1 MKYCPTCSQGYRD
14 DSLNFCL
21 TDGTALIMSP
31 PYDSEST
38 VVMGASAPPRMTQQD
53 RHGVSPSLA
62 YIGVGLL
69 ALIAGGA
76 LVGFLMSRSSVPS
89 NISTQQA
96 NTLPT
101 SASNNVQPNNP
112 TTQAVPS
119 NRPPEVVQY
128 PDSQSQSLTA
138 ESVRNLMSVWERA
151 QESKSFVSYQSC
163 YDSSFIGIKKTK
175 SGHSQS
181 YSYSSWMADRRRMI
195 TSSVNLSLELSNLQV
210 IVQGDTAIVRFDQYY
225 RSLRYSD
232 WGPKEITIRTTPAGP
247 KIVREEL
254 KASYPL

>member
-31 PYDSEST
+31 TYDSEPT
-38 VVMGASAPPRMTQQD
+38 VVMGASAPPRMTQQPD
-53 RHGVSPSLA
+53 RRGVSSSLA
-62 YIGVGLL
+62 YVGVGLF

-76 LVGFLMSRSSVPS
+76 IVAFLMSRGPTPSNTPLQQTNVIPVNASSV
-89 NISTQQA
+89 ST
-96 NTLPT
+96 NTVK
-101 SASNNVQPNNP
+101 NQ
-112 TTQAVPS
+112 VPS
-119 NRPPEVVQY
+119 SNRSPEVVKY
-128 PDSQSQSLTA
+128 PDSSLQPLTA
-138 ESVRNLMSVWERA
+138 DSVKNLMSVWERA
-151 QESKSFVSYQSC
+151 QESRSFASYQAC
-163 YDSSFIGIKKTK
+163 YDSSFVGIKKTK

-195 TSSVNLSLELSNLQV
+195 GSAVNLNIDLSNLQV
-210 IVQGDTAIVRFDQYY
+210 RVDGDTAIVQFDQYY

-232 WGPKEITIRTTPAGP
+232 WGPKEITVRMTPAGP